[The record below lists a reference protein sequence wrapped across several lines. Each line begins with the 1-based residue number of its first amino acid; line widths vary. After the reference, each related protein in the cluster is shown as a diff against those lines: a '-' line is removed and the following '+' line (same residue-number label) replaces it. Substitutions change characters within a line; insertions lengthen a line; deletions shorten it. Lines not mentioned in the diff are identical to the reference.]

1 MRLTK
6 KQPSKQLS
14 KHKSSRKQINLK
26 IYKNLNNYD
35 KTYIITDD
43 INIKDRDINF
53 TPLKN
58 ILEHK
63 YGLTEDTGNVDSK
76 KDIYLTKPLF
86 IFFKD
91 SMIDISRKN
100 KFKTLYNIPTLIF
113 NSLSGINNIAYKNLL
128 YFNMMKL
135 NKEFTNKHMAKTVY
149 LKPDTKFQSGNGV
162 YIARPIEILHGN
174 LIERSGLNII
184 IYDDYKGF
192 FKAKE
197 LLKIYKNVIIS
208 NYILKPLLFNG
219 LKFHFRT
226 YFIPS
231 IVNGHF
237 KVYYLDICRIYTA
250 KLPYREKDYYNA
262 DIHDTHLKSTKADF
276 FFTKSK
282 YYFRQNNIDIF
293 HNDLNKQNI
302 GIEINYNNI
311 WQQIEEILH
320 NISIILSKDVSIYDN
335 NKNGYYIFSADY
347 MITQEQ
353 QVILLEVNHQTGI
366 NFRNKTIKLEFDK
379 HLFKLID
386 ETIIEPSITGK
397 FKKSDYSYPCVFE

>member
-1 MRLTK
+1 
-6 KQPSKQLS
+6 
-14 KHKSSRKQINLK
+14 
-26 IYKNLNNYD
+26 
-35 KTYIITDD
+35 
-43 INIKDRDINF
+43 
-53 TPLKN
+53 
-58 ILEHK
+58 
-63 YGLTEDTGNVDSK
+63 
-76 KDIYLTKPLF
+76 
-86 IFFKD
+86 
-91 SMIDISRKN
+91 
-100 KFKTLYNIPTLIF
+100 
-113 NSLSGINNIAYKNLL
+113 
-128 YFNMMKL
+128 MKL

-149 LKPDTKFQSGNGV
+149 LKPDTKFQSGSGV

-174 LIERSGLNII
+174 LIERCGLNII